1 MVEKKSMIL
10 IHWNDTGLLGV
21 RIYEKKSL
29 IKVALLPHS
38 EKKILQRGKA
48 SGLNRKPPARYE
60 GPADTT
66 ACRPD
71 IGYWS

>member
-1 MVEKKSMIL
+1 MFDQQIKCRHGMVEKKSMIL

-38 EKKILQRGKA
+38 ENKSYKGGK
-48 SGLNRKPPARYE
+48 PAV
-60 GPADTT
+60 
-66 ACRPD
+66 
-71 IGYWS
+71 